1 MSALFSSVNV
11 LGKLYV
17 GNNNQPPT
25 ADFTSLT
32 EPWYS
37 SNHQQE
43 SAATHE
49 ESS

>member
-25 ADFTSLT
+25 ADFTSST
-32 EPWYS
+32 ESCYS
-37 SNHQQE
+37 GNHQQE
-43 SAATHE
+43 TTATHE